1 MLARRVQLSTL
12 VLATLAIF
20 DMVTTVML
28 LSQGYGESNPIFSPF
43 VAYGSAAFIA
53 AKLLFLVIPI
63 LLLEYV
69 RTKKPM
75 SAEQG
80 TWIAAGFYGML
91 YVLHL
96 VRYMV

>member
-12 VLATLAIF
+12 VLVTIAVF
-20 DMVTTVML
+20 DLVTTMML
-28 LSQGYGESNPIFSPF
+28 LSQGFGESNPIFSPL
-43 VAYGSAAFIA
+43 VRYGAAAFIS
-53 AKLLFLVIPI
+53 AKLVFIVVPI

-69 RTKKPM
+69 RTKKPS

-96 VRYMV
+96 VRYLV